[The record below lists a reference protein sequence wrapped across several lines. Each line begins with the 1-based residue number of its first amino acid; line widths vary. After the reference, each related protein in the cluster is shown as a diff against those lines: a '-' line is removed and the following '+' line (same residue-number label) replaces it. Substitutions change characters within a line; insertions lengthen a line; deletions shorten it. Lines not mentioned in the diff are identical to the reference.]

1 MNNEQSRYIQVE
13 QSVLNQLLGRGTAFD
28 VVSDIIVADDFEAV
42 RHQVMYQAISD
53 LAMAN
58 KPYDEVMV
66 ADLLEERNQLN
77 DKYCPTNY
85 FAVMSLVPNISFS
98 SLRSHAQLVKR
109 RSIRRQSIAQF
120 KFGIQKLED
129 GDSQTI
135 DVNNEVM
142 SAIANLEISN
152 DTNNHA
158 RVGTLMGSMI
168 ERIAAAKDGINSFTS
183 TGFPEFDNLAMIDAG
198 NLVVVAARP
207 SMGKTALVM
216 SYLSHIA
223 KYKEGEAV
231 FFSIEMPSDQVMD
244 RLASAKAS
252 IHLTSIRKG
261 QLSTDEWARMQRFIS
276 DEEDMRLTVVETK
289 EITIAEIRTQ
299 LNRIKRE
306 TGGKLSAVGI
316 DYLQIMGG
324 LHGQYK
330 IDNISTITRT
340 LKTLGHEFSCPIFL
354 LSQLSREVEKRPNK
368 RPIMS
373 DLRDSGTIE
382 QDADL
387 IVMIYRNDYYEQKEK
402 GGSAKLDGMA
412 EVILA
417 KNRNGPTG
425 TVRLGF
431 EGQYARFTN
440 HMPVASD
447 LDIIPNYG
455 SIYN

>member
-1 MNNEQSRYIQVE
+1 
-13 QSVLNQLLGRGTAFD
+13 
-28 VVSDIIVADDFEAV
+28 
-42 RHQVMYQAISD
+42 
-53 LAMAN
+53 MAN
-58 KPYDEVMV
+58 KPYDEVIV
-66 ADLLEERNQLN
+66 TDLLEERNQLN
-77 DKYCPTNY
+77 DKYCPANY
-85 FAVMSLVPNISFS
+85 FAIMSLVPNISFS

-129 GDSQTI
+129 GDNQTI
-135 DVNNEVM
+135 DVNNEVI
-142 SAIANLEISN
+142 SAITNLEISN

-168 ERIAAAKDGINSFTS
+168 ARIAAAKSSVNNFTS
-183 TGFPEFDNLAMIDAG
+183 TGFPELDNLTMIDDG

-216 SYLSHIA
+216 NCLSHIA

-231 FFSIEMPSDQVMD
+231 FFSVEMPSAQVMD

-276 DEEDMRLTVVETK
+276 DEENMRLSIVETK

-330 IDNISTITRT
+330 IDHISTITRT

-431 EGQYARFTN
+431 EGQYARFIN

>member
-1 MNNEQSRYIQVE
+1 
-13 QSVLNQLLGRGTAFD
+13 
-28 VVSDIIVADDFEAV
+28 
-42 RHQVMYQAISD
+42 
-53 LAMAN
+53 
-58 KPYDEVMV
+58 
-66 ADLLEERNQLN
+66 
-77 DKYCPTNY
+77 
-85 FAVMSLVPNISFS
+85 
-98 SLRSHAQLVKR
+98 
-109 RSIRRQSIAQF
+109 
-120 KFGIQKLED
+120 
-129 GDSQTI
+129 
-135 DVNNEVM
+135 M
-142 SAIANLEISN
+142 SAIANLEVGSG
-152 DTNNHA
+152 TNNYA
-158 RVGTLMGSMI
+158 RVGTLMGGMI
-168 ERIAAAKDGINSFTS
+168 ERIAAAKDGLNNFTS
-183 TGFPEFDNLAMIDAG
+183 TGFSEFDNLAMIDAG

-216 SYLSHIA
+216 NCLSHIA

-231 FFSIEMPSDQVMD
+231 FFSVEMPSDQVMD

-261 QLSTDEWARMQRFIS
+261 ELNTDEWARMQRFIS
-276 DEEDMRLTVVETK
+276 DEENMRLSIVETK
-289 EITIAEIRTQ
+289 EITVAEIRTQ

-340 LKTLGHEFSCPIFL
+340 LKTLGHEFDCPIFL

-412 EVILA
+412 EIILT

-431 EGQYARFTN
+431 EGQYARFIN
-440 HMPVASD
+440 NMPTISD
-447 LDIIPNYG
+447 LDVIPNYRAN
-455 SIYN
+455 YN